1 MSEVVRAGA
10 TSHACAHEADIGI
23 LNTAIVEIKDTLR
36 NLTDLL
42 TSNAV
47 LEEQAVTT
55 RNRIKELDNRVR
67 ELEINSA
74 LAKGRNI
81 FTERVVWSLVCA
93 ALAGWKFIGG

>member
-1 MSEVVRAGA
+1 MAGV
-10 TSHACAHEADIGI
+10 TEQHPCAHEADISV
-23 LNTAIVEIKDTLR
+23 LSAALPEIR
-36 NLTDLL
+36 ENLKQISELL
-42 TSNAV
+42 MSNAV
-47 LEEQAVTT
+47 LEEQSLTL
-55 RNRIKELDNRVR
+55 RNRLKEIDNRVR